1 VHRGVAQATMIF
13 ALCPGLA
20 EIIGAGNHEQ
30 EQRAAAGINMPAG
43 VSNRF
48 SQIIY
53 ETFKFTFFV
62 FNLLH
67 IILILGRVVH
77 IQILAPNNTQF
88 GL

>member
-1 VHRGVAQATMIF
+1 MIM
-13 ALCPGLA
+13 AKHTT
-20 EIIGAGNHEQ
+20 IGAGTNRKQ
-30 EQRAAAGINMPAG
+30 ESRAAAAINMPAG

-48 SQIIY
+48 LQIIY
-53 ETFKFTFFV
+53 ETFKVTFFV

-67 IILILGRVVH
+67 ILILGRVVH